1 MSSSSMHPTA
11 VNDTVVDS
19 VTRSNTKVLS
29 DAPAMAMG
37 QLYQT
42 VGNSA
47 AIAQQQTLLALQQAN
62 VGYQAASQ
70 LGTIPLST
78 AIIAPNVKAP
88 TDDPAMGNLS
98 QAINNAPAMAMGN
111 LSQAINN
118 ALTMAALQTQRAKQ
132 GADHALQAASQI
144 AYSKLFNENN

>member
-11 VNDTVVDS
+11 VNDAVVDS

-29 DAPAMAMG
+29 D
-37 QLYQT
+37 
-42 VGNSA
+42 
-47 AIAQQQTLLALQQAN
+47 
-62 VGYQAASQ
+62 
-70 LGTIPLST
+70 
-78 AIIAPNVKAP
+78 
-88 TDDPAMGNLS
+88 
-98 QAINNAPAMAMGN
+98 APAMAMGN

-118 ALTMAALQTQRAKQ
+118 ALTMAALQTQRAQQ

>member
-11 VNDTVVDS
+11 VNDAVVDS

-62 VGYQAASQ
+62 VGYQAGSQ
-70 LGTIPLST
+70 LGIIPLST
-78 AIIAPNVKAP
+78 AIIDPHVKAP
-88 TDDPAMGNLS
+88 TD
-98 QAINNAPAMAMGN
+98 APAMAMGN

-118 ALTMAALQTQRAKQ
+118 ALTMAALQTQRAQQ